1 MRCKYFTQWSGGA
14 LIASV
19 FEYLRCINVLYIDT
33 EGILY
38 SGASFI
44 RTLWFPVKIV
54 RIGEASGYLKC
65 YDLSLKKKIMNTL
78 CIENLPKLFY

>member
-1 MRCKYFTQWSGGA
+1 MGH
-14 LIASV
+14 IAH
-19 FEYLRCINVLYIDT
+19 LRKQFKSI
-33 EGILY
+33 Y

-65 YDLSLKKKIMNTL
+65 YDLFLKKKIINICL
-78 CIENLPKLFY
+78 YCITIKDYTEDILDYNI

>member
-1 MRCKYFTQWSGGA
+1 MIQVFLCLKSIYFYFAQSA
-14 LIASV
+14 I
-19 FEYLRCINVLYIDT
+19 
-33 EGILY
+33 Y

-65 YDLSLKKKIMNTL
+65 YDLSLKKKIINICMYCISIKNTKGNYY
-78 CIENLPKLFY
+78 I